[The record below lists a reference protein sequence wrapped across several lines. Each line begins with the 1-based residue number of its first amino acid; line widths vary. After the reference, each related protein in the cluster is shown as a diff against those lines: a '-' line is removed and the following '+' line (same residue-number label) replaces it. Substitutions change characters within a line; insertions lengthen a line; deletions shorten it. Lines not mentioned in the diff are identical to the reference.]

1 MMIGLPRSG
10 KSTIAKKIS
19 KDNGWPIVSSDAM
32 RLAVHGQRWWGPGE
46 PQVWA
51 TVKLMVA
58 ALFHAGHTTIIL
70 DSTNV
75 DKKLRDEWLAYCD
88 EIEYIYVNTMIS
100 VCKQRAIDTGQS
112 DLELKNKIQKL
123 FDVIDRMLEKL
134 ELPLDENENLRVIC
148 PGNSVAE

>member
-1 MMIGLPRSG
+1 
-10 KSTIAKKIS
+10 
-19 KDNGWPIVSSDAM
+19 M

-51 TVKLMVA
+51 AVKLMVA

-112 DLELKNKIQKL
+112 DLVDI
-123 FDVIDRMLEKL
+123 IDRMLEKL